1 MSECRDGARDVST
14 VRASSRSARVD
25 AARREAYNKSACHNY
40 KSFLFLRTNHP
51 SLARRRITHPSFVS
65 NPLETHPRSLF
76 GRKGEIPKPLRCR
89 FRRPLRAVSRIRDH
103 ILARRRVR
111 ALDGRTIFSRHHR
124 VVKRLTI
131 RTHVRVEK
139 LALFRDRC
147 FLPLESFA
155 LLGDHCLLRLNGL
168 RFYSL
173 DSSTLNFAHKNKLP
187 TSRTILSYQ
196 KKVQKVR
203 LEKVLDNLGR
213 CTQRAR
219 KNPWLCTTE
228 SEAMQ

>member
-76 GRKGEIPKPLRCR
+76 GRKGEIPKPLRRR

-131 RTHVRVEK
+131 RTHVRVEE
-139 LALFRDRC
+139 LAL
-147 FLPLESFA
+147 A
-155 LLGDHCLLRLNGL
+155 LL
-168 RFYSL
+168 
-173 DSSTLNFAHKNKLP
+173 AHD
-187 TSRTILSYQ
+187 
-196 KKVQKVR
+196 
-203 LEKVLDNLGR
+203 VLILGR
-213 CTQRAR
+213 PSTRVPGVVEHSVRRTRGVVGQTLILTNFIVAVFERRRRRAR
-219 KNPWLCTTE
+219 DASRGRFRSRRHRRRGAKNVAIVHVARGE
-228 SEAMQ
+228 RGDG